1 MHAIR
6 SLLWIGSAERFPAG
20 ALTGLPTVDVVWERD
35 VPRARSHE
43 GHAFDAVV
51 LDADDPD
58 GALLGLAALRD
69 APRQPPVLVR
79 VDADAED
86 RRGELTAA
94 GASLVLLASPGEA
107 DEAAR
112 ATIVDGLARLHAR
125 RRGEPLADV
134 EARLS
139 ADPPSAAL
147 VGRSPAMRRVYALVA
162 RAARSRATVLV
173 SGETGTGKELI
184 ARAIHD
190 ASERHARPCVAVNC
204 AAFPETLL
212 ESELLGHTR
221 GAFTGAERPRR
232 GLFEEADGGTL
243 FLDEVGETS
252 PGFQAKLLRVL
263 QERVVRPLGGGRPR
277 RVDVRLVAATNRDL
291 NRDVASGRFRED
303 LYYRLAVFP
312 IEVPPLRE
320 RPGDLIS
327 LTEHFLARH
336 GRAEGVPGCAL
347 APDAARLL
355 QLHRWPGNVRELEN
369 EILRALALAEPGETL
384 TPGHFSER
392 LRGAF
397 APLEAARAEIPA
409 GETLRDTMDRLE
421 AWLVRRALERHQ
433 GRRNDTARHLGLT
446 REGLYKK
453 MQRLGIE

>member
-1 MHAIR
+1 MNAIR

-20 ALTGLPTVDVVWERD
+20 ALTGMPTVDVVWERD
-35 VPRARSHE
+35 VPCARSHTD
-43 GHAFDAVV
+43 HAFDAVV

-58 GALLGLAALRD
+58 GALVGLAELCD
-69 APRQPPVLVR
+69 APQRLPVLVR
-79 VDADAED
+79 VDSDAED
-86 RRGELTAA
+86 RQRELTAA
-94 GASLVLLASPGEA
+94 GASLVLLAAPGEA
-107 DEAAR
+107 DDTTRAAL
-112 ATIVDGLARLHAR
+112 VEGLAQLDAR
-125 RRGEPLADV
+125 RRGSPQERLQ
-134 EARLS
+134 ARLDADSPSS
-139 ADPPSAAL
+139 AI
-147 VGRSPAMRRVYALVA
+147 VGCSSAMRRVYALVA

-173 SGETGTGKELI
+173 SGETGTGKELV
-184 ARAIHD
+184 ARAIHE
-190 ASERHARPCVAVNC
+190 ASERRARPCVAVNC

-221 GAFTGAERPRR
+221 GAFTGAERPRK

-277 RVDVRLVAATNRDL
+277 RVNVRLVAATNRDL
-291 NRDVASGRFRED
+291 ARDVASGRFRED

-312 IEVPPLRE
+312 IHVPPLRD

-327 LTEHFLARH
+327 LTQHFLARH
-336 GRAEGVPGCAL
+336 GRAEGVPGCSL
-347 APDAARLL
+347 SPDAARLL

-369 EILRALALAEPGETL
+369 EILRALALADPGETL
-384 TPGHFSER
+384 TPTHFSER
-392 LRGAF
+392 LRGSF
-397 APLEAARAEIPA
+397 APLEDAPAAIPP

>member
-1 MHAIR
+1 MNAIR

-35 VPRARSHE
+35 VPRARSHTD
-43 GHAFDAVV
+43 HAFDAVV
-51 LDADDPD
+51 LDTDDPD
-58 GALLGLAALRD
+58 RALVGLALLRD
-69 APRQPPVLVR
+69 APRRPPVLVR
-79 VDADAED
+79 VDSDAVD
-86 RRGELTAA
+86 RRRELTAA
-94 GASLVLLASPGEA
+94 GASLVLLALPGEA

-112 ATIVDGLARLHAR
+112 ATIVDGLAQLDASRRL
-125 RRGEPLADV
+125 GPLENV
-134 EARLS
+134 EARLH
-139 ADPPSAAL
+139 ADSPSAAI
-147 VGRSPAMRRVYALVA
+147 VGRSSAMRRVYALVA
-162 RAARSRATVLV
+162 RAARTRATVLV
-173 SGETGTGKELI
+173 SGETGTGKELV

-190 ASERHARPCVAVNC
+190 ASERRTRPCVAVNC

-291 NRDVASGRFRED
+291 ARDVASGRFRED

-312 IEVPPLRE
+312 IEVPPLRD
-320 RPGDLIS
+320 RPGDLIA
-327 LTEHFLARH
+327 LTEHFLTRH
-336 GRAEGVPGCAL
+336 GRAEGVPGCGL
-347 APDAARLL
+347 SPDAARLL

-369 EILRALALAEPGETL
+369 EILRALALADPGETL
-384 TPGHFSER
+384 TPSHFSDR
-392 LRGAF
+392 LRGSF
-397 APLEAARAEIPA
+397 APLEAAETTIPP

-453 MQRLGIE
+453 MQRLNIE